1 MFEVTANRKR
11 PQAFSQLVGQEFV
24 VSTLSNALSE
34 GRIAHAY
41 LFSGPRGVG
50 KTSAARIL
58 ARALNCEKG
67 ITPEPCGV
75 CDSCREI
82 LTGSSIDVIEIDGAS
97 NTSVNDVRVIRD
109 EVLFAPSKARYKVYI
124 IDEVHMLSN
133 SAFNALLK
141 TIEEPPP
148 YVVFIFATT
157 ELQRVPATIR
167 SRCQQYHFRLVS
179 YEQIVSLLASVCREI
194 GVEAEDEALMWIAK
208 ESGGSLRDAYTLF
221 DQVVSFCDKK
231 ISFSIIKE
239 KLGLAGFD
247 SIQSLVACCSRGDTA
262 SALSSLDG
270 ILSAGISVEQCVIDI
285 VDYLRALLF
294 VKGGVKRDSL
304 LGYSFSRFDSSVV
317 DSFSL
322 FQIEKAIEIFLSVYR
337 DIRYSVNQRYE
348 LELAVARLS
357 HVSSWLSPEELAKRL
372 ERVRAAIA
380 SMPSEVTGVKKNFL
394 ENTDYSRE
402 VARSDDS
409 ELEEVQKGDTESVVV
424 STNQSSAIINIVEL
438 FLSRAREHSLTL
450 EAALKSGHIQLKDKE
465 LVCAFSSSSAYLF
478 VKPHYDFLVRMLK
491 EIAGSDYNLILQGE
505 DDEELESEESEEI
518 SQSEESAV
526 SEYESTD
533 KNIERI
539 KDIFRGEIIS

>member
-11 PQAFSQLVGQEFV
+11 PQSFSQLVGQDFV
-24 VSTLSNALSE
+24 VSTLSNALAE

-67 ITPEPCGV
+67 VGPEPCGV

-82 LTGSSIDVIEIDGAS
+82 LQGSSIDVIEIDGAS

-109 EVLFAPSKARYKVYI
+109 EVLFAPSKTRYKVYI

-179 YEQIVSLLASVCREI
+179 YEQIVSLLSSVC
-194 GVEAEDEALMWIAK
+194 AELNIKAEKEALMWIAK

-221 DQVVSFCDKK
+221 DQVVSFCEGE

-239 KLGLAGFD
+239 KLGLVGFD
-247 SIQSLVACCSRGDTA
+247 RIQALIGLCAQSDTA
-262 SALSSLDG
+262 SALSSLND

-294 VKGGVKRDSL
+294 VKGGIKRDSL
-304 LGYSFSRFDSSVV
+304 VGYAVSVFDDFIVSSLSVY
-317 DSFSL
+317 
-322 FQIEKAIEIFLSVYR
+322 QIEKALEMFLSLYR

-348 LELAVARLS
+348 LELAVAKLS
-357 HVSSWLSPEELAKRL
+357 HISKWLSPEELAERL
-372 ERVRAAIA
+372 DRIRANIA
-380 SMPSEVTGVKKNFL
+380 GMDISQEDVKKNCI
-394 ENTDYSRE
+394 ETKDSNNHPTGHDAEVENNITPKPDKNTDKQ
-402 VARSDDS
+402 
-409 ELEEVQKGDTESVVV
+409 EENNHPTL
-424 STNQSSAIINIVEL
+424 NITEL
-438 FLSRAREHSLTL
+438 FLARAKDKSLTL
-450 EAALKSGHIQLKDKE
+450 EAALRGANIELKGKE
-465 LVCAFSSSSAYLF
+465 LVCNFASSSAYLF
-478 VKPHYDFLVRMLK
+478 VKPHYDALTVILK
-491 EIAGSDYNLILQGE
+491 DIAGQDYNLTLIGE
-505 DDEELESEESEEI
+505 EDQDLETEEDIIEEKDET
-518 SQSEESAV
+518 
-526 SEYESTD
+526 TD
-533 KNIERI
+533 SGKKDIERI
-539 KDIFRGEIIS
+539 RDIFRGEIIS